1 MAKITYKMFQ
11 DSEDNEPITPLD
23 VIQGKNLNPPY
34 GIVTAS
40 QPIELADQEG
50 NIVKGSNA
58 DESSSKK
65 LIRIKLMN
73 QKVLFY
79 NMFIH
84 YGLCWSGNVHLLWVL
99 LWQIWKFN

>member
-1 MAKITYKMFQ
+1 MAKVTLKMFQ

-23 VIQGKNLNPPY
+23 VIQGKNLKPPY

-50 NIVKGSNA
+50 NIIKRSNA

-65 LIRIKLMN
+65 TDSNLNGCGQDVTEQYLK
-73 QKVLFY
+73 
-79 NMFIH
+79 
-84 YGLCWSGNVHLLWVL
+84 SD
-99 LWQIWKFN
+99 

>member
-11 DSEDNEPITPLD
+11 DSEDNKPITPLD
-23 VIQGKNLNPPY
+23 VIQGKNLKPPY

-50 NIVKGSNA
+50 DIIKRSDA

-65 LIRIKLMN
+65 I
-73 QKVLFY
+73 
-79 NMFIH
+79 
-84 YGLCWSGNVHLLWVL
+84 
-99 LWQIWKFN
+99 